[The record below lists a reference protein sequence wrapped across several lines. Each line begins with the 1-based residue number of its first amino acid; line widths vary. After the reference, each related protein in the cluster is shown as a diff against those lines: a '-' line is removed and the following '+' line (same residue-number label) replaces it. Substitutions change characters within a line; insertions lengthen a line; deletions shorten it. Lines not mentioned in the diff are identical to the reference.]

1 MRGIVRAFRFRKNS
15 FAFDK
20 RRRSVIDLPDLLR
33 KRPLIRWTAYR
44 GLTIQGSD
52 FEKRHSDPSV
62 IEQHPSMKERNEKF
76 FPSSS
81 DSPYS
86 IRFATSSD
94 IPSILRLYSNYDAGE
109 NLHPRSPEFFRKM
122 IEHDFAIV
130 MEQESEE
137 TKRIV
142 AYLEICFFFT
152 KKERDSFFMDTLKL
166 EKWHLIPFIPG
177 DIFVYSGGALR
188 DPSCNFAASWFA
200 KAMRFVVDFFETKG
214 TWSETPKEQRRIV
227 IVYGQMQRSLPTWL
241 VNGFG
246 ALVQTSKMTRL
257 RGVAQH
263 PMPHD
268 SHRLGFLTFQIYDK
282 PLTSHQLERTTRN
295 RYLITEAEQQQL
307 LGCRIGIVGLSTGSV
322 ALEALLRQGVGGVYR
337 IADFDDFEVSNGNR
351 MIFDK
356 GDAGRSKLE
365 LCTERI
371 FSCDPDIIVEPFPA
385 GISKDNVNDFVQDC
399 DIIIE
404 ECDDFL
410 VKYLVRVE
418 AMKYRKPVI
427 MATSQ
432 NGMIDVE
439 RYDIDHEIKPFH
451 AKNLDEISH
460 LMASSRDL
468 SAEEKA
474 KMFSKLFNMNLFS
487 SRFMDSSKE
496 IGISI
501 SSWPQLAE
509 EVFLGA
515 ATLTHISRRILL
527 GDTEIASGRFSCD
540 MSSMFTKENMISTS
554 TPPTST
560 TEAKQQEVV

>member
-1 MRGIVRAFRFRKNS
+1 MSGILRAFRFRKNCA
-15 FAFDK
+15 FFDK
-20 RRRSVIDLPDLLR
+20 RSSVIGLSDLLK
-33 KRPLIRWTAYR
+33 KRPLIHWTSYR
-44 GLTIQGSD
+44 GLTKQGSE
-52 FEKRHSDPSV
+52 FKKRHSYPSV
-62 IEQHPSMKERNEKF
+62 IEQHPSKKEGKEKF
-76 FPSSS
+76 LPTSTSR
-81 DSPYS
+81 DSTFS

-94 IPSILRLYSNYDAGE
+94 IPSILRLFSDYPDE
-109 NLHPRSPEFFRKM
+109 NLHPRSPDFFRKM
-122 IEHDFAIV
+122 TERDFAIV
-130 MEQESEE
+130 MESED

-142 AYLEICFFFT
+142 AYIELCFFFT
-152 KKERDSFFMDTLKL
+152 KKDRDSFFMDPLKL
-166 EKWHLIPFIPG
+166 DKSHLIPFIPG
-177 DIFVYSGGALR
+177 DILVYMGGALR
-188 DPSCNFAASWFA
+188 DPSCNFTASWGA
-200 KAMRFVVDFFETKG
+200 KAMRFIVDFFETKS
-214 TWSETPKEQRRIV
+214 TLSETPKEQRRIV
-227 IVYGQMQRSLPTWL
+227 IGYGKMQRTLPTWL
-241 VNGFG
+241 DNILRE
-246 ALVQTSKMTRL
+246 LVQTRKMTRL
-257 RGVAQH
+257 RVTQH

-268 SHRLGFLTFQIYDK
+268 SHRVGFLMFQIYDK
-282 PLTSHQLERTTRN
+282 PLTSHQLDRTTRN

-322 ALEALLRQGVGGVYR
+322 ALEALLRQGIGGVYR

-371 FSCDPDIIVEPFPA
+371 FSCDPDIIVEPFPT

-418 AMKYRKPVI
+418 AMKYRKPLI

-432 NGMIDVE
+432 NGMIDIE

-451 AKNLDEISH
+451 AKNLEEISQ
-460 LMASSRDL
+460 LMASSKVL

-474 KMFSKLFNMNLFS
+474 KMLSKLFNINLFS
-487 SRFMDSSKE
+487 SRFMESSKE
-496 IGISI
+496 IGKSI

-515 ATLTHISRRILL
+515 ATLTHITRRILL
-527 GDTEIASGRFSCD
+527 GDTEIVSGRFSCD
-540 MSSMFTKENMISTS
+540 MNSMFTKENRISTT
-554 TPPTST
+554 TPPS
-560 TEAKQQEVV
+560 TEAKQQGEVKY